1 MAAEETSVPTIDED
15 EELKSLLMN
24 DEDAWAYFDRAVRWR
39 LGISGDEFLEGVRS
53 GKYVFDDTDLGIT
66 HAFMLMDILPESK
79 LKA

>member
-39 LGISGDEFLEGVRS
+39 LGISGDEFLKGVRS
-53 GKYVFDDTDLGIT
+53 GRYVYDDTNLAVT
-66 HAFMLMDILPESK
+66 HIFMLMDFVPEDK
-79 LKA
+79 LEQ